1 MQVLLKNCGFIITQ
15 NRDRAILRNFDILI
29 EEGRIKEIKKEISVS
44 TKDCEIL
51 DCRNKIVLPAF
62 LNLHTHSPMTLL
74 RGYKDDLEL
83 HPWLQEIWKVEAK
96 LKDKHFYIGAK
107 FACLEMI
114 KSGISCFLDMY
125 FGMGSIFRAVVEA
138 GIRGFLGEALMDFK
152 EEGRTEEE
160 IKKAEKF
167 ADFCIKAGNPLIKP
181 VIAPHSIYT
190 CSPSLLLRA
199 KEIAREKG
207 LLFTIHLSETRKE
220 VFDCYKEHKKK
231 PVNYLK
237 DLNLL
242 DEKFIAF
249 HCVWLTREEISILA
263 KSNAKA
269 VHCPISNMK
278 LATGGVFPFR
288 EMKESNILIG
298 LGTDGACSNNSLNIL
313 EEMKVACLLQK
324 WFRWNASEIS
334 SQEALDLVTIN
345 GAKILGINSGSIEE
359 GKDADLVFLNK
370 EHLSLLPSQNLISN
384 LVFSC
389 SREAISDLMVRGRFV
404 MRDRK
409 VLSMDEEKTK
419 EEFKKALEELIA

>member
-1 MQVLLKNCGFIITQ
+1 MGILLKNCGFVVTQ
-15 NRDRAILRNFDILI
+15 NKARDILRDCDILI
-29 EEGRIKEIKKEISVS
+29 ENGRIKEIKKEISGLAE
-44 TKDCEIL
+44 DFEIL

-62 LNLHTHSPMTLL
+62 FNLHTHSPMTLL

-83 HPWLQEIWKVEAK
+83 QPWLNEIWKVEAK
-96 LKDKHFYIGAK
+96 LKDKHFYLGAK

-125 FGMGSIFRAVVEA
+125 FGMENIFRAVEEA
-138 GIRGFLGEALMDFK
+138 GIRGFLGEAMMDFK
-152 EEGRTEEE
+152 EEGKTEEE
-160 IKKAEKF
+160 IKKAERF
-167 ADFCIKAGNPLIKP
+167 INFCTKAKNPLIKP
-181 VIAPHSIYT
+181 VVSPHAIYT
-190 CSPSLLLRA
+190 CSPSLLLQA
-199 KEIAREKG
+199 KEIAKEKG
-207 LLFTIHLSETRKE
+207 LLYTIHLSETRKE

-231 PVNYLK
+231 PVQYLK

-242 DEKFIAF
+242 DEKFVAF
-249 HCVWLTREEISILA
+249 HCVWLTLEEISILA
-263 KSNAKA
+263 KSNAKV

-288 EMKESNILIG
+288 EMREHNILIG

-334 SQEALDLVTIN
+334 AQEALDLVTIN

-359 GKDADLVFLNK
+359 GKNADLVLLDKNHF
-370 EHLSLLPSQNLISN
+370 SLLPSKNLISN

-389 SREAISDLMVRGRFV
+389 SREAITDLMVGGRFV

-409 VLSMDEEKTK
+409 VLSMDEEKAR
-419 EEFKKALEELIA
+419 EEFKKALEELIP